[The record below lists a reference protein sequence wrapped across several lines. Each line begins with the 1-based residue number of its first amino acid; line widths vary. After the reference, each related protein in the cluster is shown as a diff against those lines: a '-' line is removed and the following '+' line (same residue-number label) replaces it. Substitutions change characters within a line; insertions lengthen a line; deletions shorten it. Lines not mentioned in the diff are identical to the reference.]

1 MMCLLQWCHFFT
13 MLVSEARTA
22 NSLLKRERAGNSP
35 AYNNLVANV
44 ELELHIVQ
52 YLCVY
57 FNCFFQSY
65 YDLVTRLEPVIMVSS
80 TMMHSL

>member
-1 MMCLLQWCHFFT
+1 MCLLQWCHFFT
-13 MLVSEARTA
+13 MLVS
-22 NSLLKRERAGNSP
+22 KAGNSP

-57 FNCFFQSY
+57 FNYFFSV
-65 YDLVTRLEPVIMVSS
+65 LLRFSNSIGTRNNGK
-80 TMMHSL
+80 